1 MEGNDIFGMHKHHI
15 VFRSQGGLDFA
26 LNLIELT
33 QEEHEG
39 DDGPHKN
46 RVRDLELK
54 KRLQNQLVELFPEGG
69 SFNLNQ
75 ISVALGRTRRYFEKH
90 FRKVPCQWIDG
101 EAFYESEDIIR
112 MLMGGKIY

>member
-1 MEGNDIFGMHKHHI
+1 MMEGNDIFGIHKHHI
-15 VFRSQGGLDFA
+15 VLRSQGGLDFP

-39 DDGPHKN
+39 DSGPHKN

-54 KRLQNQLVELFPEGG
+54 NQLVELFPEGG
-69 SFNLNQ
+69 SFNIDQ
-75 ISVALGRTRRYFEKH
+75 ISAALGRTRRYFEKH
-90 FRKVPCQWIDG
+90 FRKMPCQWIDG

-112 MLMGGKIY
+112 LLMGGKIY